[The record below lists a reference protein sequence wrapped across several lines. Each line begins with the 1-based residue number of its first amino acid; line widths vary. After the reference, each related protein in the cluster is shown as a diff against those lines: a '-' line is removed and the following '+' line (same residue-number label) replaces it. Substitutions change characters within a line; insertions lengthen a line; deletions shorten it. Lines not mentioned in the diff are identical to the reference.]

1 MLPTRQL
8 GASDLHVTPLG
19 LGTWSMGGP
28 RQGKHWGAQS
38 DDESLATIR
47 HAVDRGVNWLDT
59 APIYGHGHVEDVV
72 GRALRALPDADRPYV
87 FTKCGMTWDENDH
100 FALAGRSA
108 RPDAIRAEID
118 GSLSRLGLERVDLY
132 QVHQIPP
139 DADLDEYWGVMLE
152 LVDAGKA
159 RAVGLSNHPVELLE
173 RADKLGGLTS
183 LQPPLSALTRDAAGD
198 VIPWCHEHDV
208 GVIAYGTLESGLL
221 SGGFDR
227 GRLDRTDPD
236 DWRRRDPA
244 FTDQLDANLIVAAAL
259 GELATRHGISPAAA
273 ATAWALA
280 WPGVTGTIV
289 GGRRPDQVDDWLAA
303 ATTSL
308 DDPDLDLVASAIR
321 ASGAGQGPD
330 RPATD

>member
-1 MLPTRQL
+1 MMLPTRQL
-8 GASDLHVTPLG
+8 GASDLHVTPIG

-59 APIYGHGHVEDVV
+59 APIYGHGHMEDVV

-173 RADKLGGLTS
+173 RAEKLGGLTS

-221 SGGFDR
+221 TGGFDR
-227 GRLDRTDPD
+227 GRLERTDPD
-236 DWRRRDPA
+236 DWRSASWR
-244 FTDQLDANLIVAAAL
+244 
-259 GELATRHGISPAAA
+259 LATASHLRPRPPRGLSPGPASPAPSSGDGAP
-273 ATAWALA
+273 TRST
-280 WPGVTGTIV
+280 TGSR
-289 GGRRPDQVDDWLAA
+289 RRPRRS
-303 ATTSL
+303 TTVISTSSRPRSVHRA
-308 DDPDLDLVASAIR
+308 PDKAPTAR
-321 ASGAGQGPD
+321 
-330 RPATD
+330 RRTDG